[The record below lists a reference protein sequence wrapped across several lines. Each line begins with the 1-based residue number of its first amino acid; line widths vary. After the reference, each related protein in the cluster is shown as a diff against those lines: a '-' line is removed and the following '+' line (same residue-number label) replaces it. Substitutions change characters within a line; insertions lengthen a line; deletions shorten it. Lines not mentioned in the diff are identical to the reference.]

1 MGGWVVVFLSGHASC
16 VRVFSTSMHDD
27 GRFGGWCVS
36 LLSVCVVPLSPT
48 LLNAPYLPPS
58 PTHHTNSGYEPVA
71 EPHDT
76 EEGHHIE
83 DDAAISPHDTE
94 ATDLSS
100 SQQCWL
106 LWYVLMTFSA

>member
-1 MGGWVVVFLSGHASC
+1 MNP
-16 VRVFSTSMHDD
+16 
-27 GRFGGWCVS
+27 S
-36 LLSVCVVPLSPT
+36 LPNTPHS
-48 LLNAPYLPPS
+48 
-58 PTHHTNSGYEPVA
+58 SGYEPVA

-106 LWYVLMTFSA
+106 LW